1 MGAIGNMALTAPLS
15 VEGKEGFNMALTA
28 PLSVEGKVR
37 FNMALTAPL
46 SVEGKRAVLAI
57 NQCCTV
63 VAPNDTFLV
72 AKCCQLIS
80 NLILK
85 QSVKV
90 ESRTLYLAVQWSCQ
104 ALRNCAD
111 IAVLDILLALE
122 ALLRGNG
129 GKLEEVDS
137 LLGDRGILTSLLE
150 MVDEDVRPNQ
160 LAPPEEV
167 RLFCVRCL
175 EALTFPSDEE
185 KLNLEEQYLDT
196 CSQIFLKT
204 LCQQK
209 HLNNDDELSRCKL
222 VISCLR
228 GLENVLVES
237 GALLDVLLGDV
248 LGVVRAFMLYGL
260 PSHSGLVPQP
270 VFPVHLAQTDISQR
284 KNESR
289 GKKVVRLRKN
299 KTPAQKKKNEA
310 IKSKLVDEDP
320 TNSSTS
326 PQFNKFRCFATAN
339 YSQSEVH
346 QGYGPSWL
354 RMSDSDYSDTEAG
367 QATRI
372 RETEARVRQAAHSL
386 LLSTIK
392 GAIAL
397 PLSHLGIVPFSVSF
411 FTHILRLR
419 ARTYREQLATKTA
432 VARVEHIELNVT
444 VYTAGNER
452 KTSTQLLGN
461 SRTTS
466 FQGTTCLKECKEKW
480 KNIRTVFR
488 RHLSSK
494 PPSGSGAQPK
504 KDYYLSDVLQFLV
517 PIIKEGKQ
525 QVGNLPSPP
534 RDADN
539 LEDEEVANMERD
551 YEDLSIGGEKQA
563 CDKKVL
569 FGYWPSL
576 LPDGPHPPHTRT
588 LITCLLKDPSPKGR
602 MAVSSVLINMLL
614 GSRLYLSQA
623 EDSERNMTAFTPWSV
638 TVGNMVRELHRSLCL
653 AVIAENSLSVLTQ
666 LLRCLAALVQNTPYH
681 RLAPGLVTR
690 VVSIVCRFI
699 THKDAKV
706 QVSSLT
712 VLGSVVAFEP
722 STPEILRII
731 LKPIEPRLCT
741 EDGDHVSLSTSEA
754 CGSSS
759 SICED
764 ADGGVMY
771 EDCFPSKSGESS
783 WLMKVCLDNMGVQR
797 TELPTRTM
805 GVSVPIPAQVESL
818 QLLTVL
824 TMNYFVPV
832 VVGQLKAVLAML
844 DETLVNTDST
854 VRLHAGRV
862 LEALSS
868 SMRLQYKK
876 QDGTSAVSVDEMLQ
890 FWTHVLSGP
899 LVRMLQNPDHAALR
913 AVGCDCL
920 ANLEEE
926 TFQLLSHDKHILII
940 TILFGCSKDE
950 ENYVRS
956 SAIRALAICV
966 LFQVLREDIH
976 FVMDT
981 AEFILQGL
989 GDKSLGVRIK
999 ASWSLGNL
1007 SDALALNK
1015 MNSGN
1020 EDIPDF
1026 LLLQLLQASI
1036 SSAKDN
1042 DKVRSNAVRAVGNLL
1057 RLLEEPT
1064 LCDPSFKGAVQ
1075 DAVDVLV
1082 QNSTSGSNMK
1092 SGVFNV
1098 LGDLVANFRNFKVR
1112 INAALALSMP
1122 ATRQQYG
1129 SHFVH
1134 VWTALL
1140 DGLENSST
1148 MEDFSEYRHHDNLIH
1163 QMFPQWQTHS
1173 EIFTFTRLHI
1183 KLMTQVIFSLLG
1195 TILCERRKQAV
1206 WVKRVVRRRESELVQ
1221 WSCMGEYKNSTWPS
1235 SRDAPPEKSAL
1246 LYTAASHCSALL
1258 QSAGLNTGE
1267 HSSAAMLASVFL
1279 LDNTNLIE

>member
-1 MGAIGNMALTAPLS
+1 M
-15 VEGKEGFNMALTA
+15 K
-28 PLSVEGKVR
+28 
-37 FNMALTAPL
+37 
-46 SVEGKRAVLAI
+46 
-57 NQCCTV
+57 
-63 VAPNDTFLV
+63 
-72 AKCCQLIS
+72 
-80 NLILK
+80 
-85 QSVKV
+85 
-90 ESRTLYLAVQWSCQ
+90 
-104 ALRNCAD
+104 
-111 IAVLDILLALE
+111 
-122 ALLRGNG
+122 
-129 GKLEEVDS
+129 
-137 LLGDRGILTSLLE
+137 
-150 MVDEDVRPNQ
+150 
-160 LAPPEEV
+160 
-167 RLFCVRCL
+167 
-175 EALTFPSDEE
+175 
-185 KLNLEEQYLDT
+185 
-196 CSQIFLKT
+196 
-204 LCQQK
+204 
-209 HLNNDDELSRCKL
+209 
-222 VISCLR
+222 
-228 GLENVLVES
+228 
-237 GALLDVLLGDV
+237 
-248 LGVVRAFMLYGL
+248 
-260 PSHSGLVPQP
+260 
-270 VFPVHLAQTDISQR
+270 
-284 KNESR
+284 
-289 GKKVVRLRKN
+289 
-299 KTPAQKKKNEA
+299 
-310 IKSKLVDEDP
+310 
-320 TNSSTS
+320 
-326 PQFNKFRCFATAN
+326 
-339 YSQSEVH
+339 
-346 QGYGPSWL
+346 
-354 RMSDSDYSDTEAG
+354 
-367 QATRI
+367 
-372 RETEARVRQAAHSL
+372 
-386 LLSTIK
+386 
-392 GAIAL
+392 
-397 PLSHLGIVPFSVSF
+397 
-411 FTHILRLR
+411 
-419 ARTYREQLATKTA
+419 
-432 VARVEHIELNVT
+432 
-444 VYTAGNER
+444 
-452 KTSTQLLGN
+452 
-461 SRTTS
+461 
-466 FQGTTCLKECKEKW
+466 
-480 KNIRTVFR
+480 
-488 RHLSSK
+488 
-494 PPSGSGAQPK
+494 
-504 KDYYLSDVLQFLV
+504 
-517 PIIKEGKQ
+517 
-525 QVGNLPSPP
+525 
-534 RDADN
+534 
-539 LEDEEVANMERD
+539 
-551 YEDLSIGGEKQA
+551 A

-690 VVSIVCRFI
+690 VVSIVRRFI

-722 STPEILRII
+722 STPEILRVI
-731 LKPIEPRLCT
+731 LKPSQPRLCT
-741 EDGDHVSLSTSEA
+741 EDEDPTSLSTSEA
-754 CGSSS
+754 CGSAS

-771 EDCFPSKSGESS
+771 EDCFPFKSGESS

-797 TELPTRTM
+797 TELPTRNM
-805 GVSVPIPAQVESL
+805 GVSAPIPAQVESL

-926 TFQLLSHDKHILII
+926 TFQLLSRDKHILII

-1007 SDALALNK
+1007 SDALALN
-1015 MNSGN
+1015 NQS
-1020 EDIPDF
+1020 DTLAQLVVF
-1026 LLLQLLQASI
+1026 LYR
-1036 SSAKDN
+1036 
-1042 DKVRSNAVRAVGNLL
+1042 VRSNAVRAVGNLL
-1057 RLLEEPT
+1057 RMLEEST

-1082 QNSTSGSNMK
+1082 KNSTSGSNMK
-1092 SGVFNV
+1092 VRWNACYAIGNMMTNNALYAHGFKWQSGVFNV
-1098 LGDLVANFRNFKVR
+1098 LGDLVVNFRNFKVR

-1122 ATRQQYG
+1122 ATRHQYG

-1148 MEDFSEYRHHDNLIH
+1148 MEDFSEYRH
-1163 QMFPQWQTHS
+1163 Q
-1173 EIFTFTRLHI
+1173 
-1183 KLMTQVIFSLLG
+1183 
-1195 TILCERRKQAV
+1195 
-1206 WVKRVVRRRESELVQ
+1206 
-1221 WSCMGEYKNSTWPS
+1221 
-1235 SRDAPPEKSAL
+1235 
-1246 LYTAASHCSALL
+1246 
-1258 QSAGLNTGE
+1258 
-1267 HSSAAMLASVFL
+1267 
-1279 LDNTNLIE
+1279 

>member
-1 MGAIGNMALTAPLS
+1 MC
-15 VEGKEGFNMALTA
+15 EYH
-28 PLSVEGKVR
+28 
-37 FNMALTAPL
+37 
-46 SVEGKRAVLAI
+46 
-57 NQCCTV
+57 Q
-63 VAPNDTFLV
+63 
-72 AKCCQLIS
+72 
-80 NLILK
+80 
-85 QSVKV
+85 
-90 ESRTLYLAVQWSCQ
+90 
-104 ALRNCAD
+104 
-111 IAVLDILLALE
+111 
-122 ALLRGNG
+122 LLR
-129 GKLEEVDS
+129 
-137 LLGDRGILTSLLE
+137 
-150 MVDEDVRPNQ
+150 
-160 LAPPEEV
+160 
-167 RLFCVRCL
+167 
-175 EALTFPSDEE
+175 
-185 KLNLEEQYLDT
+185 
-196 CSQIFLKT
+196 
-204 LCQQK
+204 
-209 HLNNDDELSRCKL
+209 
-222 VISCLR
+222 
-228 GLENVLVES
+228 
-237 GALLDVLLGDV
+237 
-248 LGVVRAFMLYGL
+248 
-260 PSHSGLVPQP
+260 
-270 VFPVHLAQTDISQR
+270 
-284 KNESR
+284 
-289 GKKVVRLRKN
+289 
-299 KTPAQKKKNEA
+299 
-310 IKSKLVDEDP
+310 
-320 TNSSTS
+320 
-326 PQFNKFRCFATAN
+326 
-339 YSQSEVH
+339 
-346 QGYGPSWL
+346 
-354 RMSDSDYSDTEAG
+354 
-367 QATRI
+367 
-372 RETEARVRQAAHSL
+372 
-386 LLSTIK
+386 
-392 GAIAL
+392 AIA
-397 PLSHLGIVPFSVSF
+397 
-411 FTHILRLR
+411 T
-419 ARTYREQLATKTA
+419 
-432 VARVEHIELNVT
+432 
-444 VYTAGNER
+444 
-452 KTSTQLLGN
+452 
-461 SRTTS
+461 TTS
-466 FQGTTCLKECKEKW
+466 
-480 KNIRTVFR
+480 
-488 RHLSSK
+488 S
-494 PPSGSGAQPK
+494 
-504 KDYYLSDVLQFLV
+504 
-517 PIIKEGKQ
+517 
-525 QVGNLPSPP
+525 
-534 RDADN
+534 
-539 LEDEEVANMERD
+539 
-551 YEDLSIGGEKQA
+551 A

-699 THKDAKV
+699 THKDSKV

-722 STPEILRII
+722 STPEILRVI
-731 LKPIEPRLCT
+731 LKPIEPRIST
-741 EDGDHVSLSTSEA
+741 EDGDHVSLPTSEA

-764 ADGGVMY
+764 ADGGVKY

-805 GVSVPIPAQVESL
+805 GVSVPIPAQRSHFNLAAVGLVYYLVWVRGTQSSSESYDVHVQVESL

-926 TFQLLSHDKHILII
+926 TFQLLPHDKHILII

-966 LFQVLREDIH
+966 LFQVLRERVLTEDDVNVTISSAAAWVCSDAIETCFSFAIFDIH

-1075 DAVDVLV
+1075 DAVNVLV

-1092 SGVFNV
+1092 SGVFTV
-1098 LGDLVANFRNFKVR
+1098 LGDLVVNFRNFKVR

-1122 ATRQQYG
+1122 ATRHQYG

-1163 QMFPQWQTHS
+1163 QLCQ
-1173 EIFTFTRLHI
+1173 
-1183 KLMTQVIFSLLG
+1183 SLSHLA
-1195 TILCERRKQAV
+1195 TL
-1206 WVKRVVRRRESELVQ
+1206 VRREDLTALHEVLVFRMDVLQ
-1221 WSCMGEYKNSTWPS
+1221 QHMAKF

-1258 QSAGLNTGE
+1258 QSPGLNTGE
-1267 HSSAAMLASVFL
+1267 HNSAAMLASVFL
-1279 LDNTNLIE
+1279 LDNSNLIE

>member
-1 MGAIGNMALTAPLS
+1 MALTAPLN
-15 VEGKEGFNMALTA
+15 VEGKEGFNVALTA
-28 PLSVEGKVR
+28 PLNVEGKVR

-46 SVEGKRAVLAI
+46 NVEGKRAVLAI

-72 AKCCQLIS
+72 AKCCQLVS

-90 ESRTLYLAVQWSCQ
+90 EGQTLYLAVQWSCQ

-185 KLNLEEQYLDT
+185 KINLEEQYLGT
-196 CSQIFLKT
+196 CAQIFLKT

-320 TNSSTS
+320 TNSSTW

-392 GAIAL
+392 
-397 PLSHLGIVPFSVSF
+397 
-411 FTHILRLR
+411 
-419 ARTYREQLATKTA
+419 
-432 VARVEHIELNVT
+432 
-444 VYTAGNER
+444 
-452 KTSTQLLGN
+452 
-461 SRTTS
+461 
-466 FQGTTCLKECKEKW
+466 
-480 KNIRTVFR
+480 
-488 RHLSSK
+488 
-494 PPSGSGAQPK
+494 
-504 KDYYLSDVLQFLV
+504 
-517 PIIKEGKQ
+517 
-525 QVGNLPSPP
+525 
-534 RDADN
+534 
-539 LEDEEVANMERD
+539 
-551 YEDLSIGGEKQA
+551 A

-741 EDGDHVSLSTSEA
+741 EDGNHVSLSTSEA

-797 TELPTRTM
+797 TM

-832 VVGQLKAVLAML
+832 VVGQLKAVLDML

-876 QDGTSAVSVDEMLQ
+876 QDSANILTHTLIIDGTSAVSVDEMLQ

-1092 SGVFNV
+1092 TCLRPPPRTPLASLIPQPSENV
-1098 LGDLVANFRNFKVR
+1098 
-1112 INAALALSMP
+1112 AA
-1122 ATRQQYG
+1122 Y
-1129 SHFVH
+1129 
-1134 VWTALL
+1134 LL
-1140 DGLENSST
+1140 DKEGDREN
-1148 MEDFSEYRHHDNLIH
+1148 
-1163 QMFPQWQTHS
+1163 
-1173 EIFTFTRLHI
+1173 
-1183 KLMTQVIFSLLG
+1183 K
-1195 TILCERRKQAV
+1195 ER
-1206 WVKRVVRRRESELVQ
+1206 S
-1221 WSCMGEYKNSTWPS
+1221 
-1235 SRDAPPEKSAL
+1235 
-1246 LYTAASHCSALL
+1246 
-1258 QSAGLNTGE
+1258 
-1267 HSSAAMLASVFL
+1267 
-1279 LDNTNLIE
+1279 

>member
-1 MGAIGNMALTAPLS
+1 MALTAPLSVEGKEGFNMALTAPLSVEGKECRGKGRIQHGLDAPLSVEGKEGFNMALTAPLS

-28 PLSVEGKVR
+28 PLSVEGKEVFNMDLTAPLNVEGKEG
-37 FNMALTAPL
+37 FNMALIQHGFDSSTQCRVKSEIQHGFDSSTQCGGKGG
-46 SVEGKRAVLAI
+46 SVYFVFQHTGQYKKAVLAI

-90 ESRTLYLAVQWSCQ
+90 EGQTLHLAVKWSCQ

-122 ALLRGNG
+122 TLLRGNG

-137 LLGDRGILTSLLE
+137 LLGDRGTLTSLLE
-150 MVDEDVRPNQ
+150 TGDEEVRPNQ

-185 KLNLEEQYLDT
+185 KTSLEEPYLET
-196 CSQIFLKT
+196 CAQIFLKT

-299 KTPAQKKKNEA
+299 KNPAQKKKNEA

-326 PQFNKFRCFATAN
+326 PQFNKFRCFATPN
-339 YSQSEVH
+339 YSKSEVH

-372 RETEARVRQAAHSL
+372 RDTEARVRQAAHSL

-392 GAIAL
+392 
-397 PLSHLGIVPFSVSF
+397 
-411 FTHILRLR
+411 
-419 ARTYREQLATKTA
+419 
-432 VARVEHIELNVT
+432 
-444 VYTAGNER
+444 
-452 KTSTQLLGN
+452 
-461 SRTTS
+461 
-466 FQGTTCLKECKEKW
+466 
-480 KNIRTVFR
+480 
-488 RHLSSK
+488 
-494 PPSGSGAQPK
+494 
-504 KDYYLSDVLQFLV
+504 
-517 PIIKEGKQ
+517 
-525 QVGNLPSPP
+525 
-534 RDADN
+534 
-539 LEDEEVANMERD
+539 
-551 YEDLSIGGEKQA
+551 A

-722 STPEILRII
+722 STPEILRVI

-741 EDGDHVSLSTSEA
+741 EDGDHMGLSTSEA

-764 ADGGVMY
+764 A
-771 EDCFPSKSGESS
+771 
-783 WLMKVCLDNMGVQR
+783 
-797 TELPTRTM
+797 
-805 GVSVPIPAQVESL
+805 
-818 QLLTVL
+818 VL
-824 TMNYFVPV
+824 TGPC
-832 VVGQLKAVLAML
+832 LRL
-844 DETLVNTDST
+844 TLSFQIRSKTD
-854 VRLHAGRV
+854 AQP
-862 LEALSS
+862 EALIG
-868 SMRLQYKK
+868 QE
-876 QDGTSAVSVDEMLQ
+876 SAPKPPP
-890 FWTHVLSGP
+890 P
-899 LVRMLQNPDHAALR
+899 LKDHTCKNR
-913 AVGCDCL
+913 CIS
-920 ANLEEE
+920 
-926 TFQLLSHDKHILII
+926 QLP
-940 TILFGCSKDE
+940 G
-950 ENYVRS
+950 
-956 SAIRALAICV
+956 SAI
-966 LFQVLREDIH
+966 
-976 FVMDT
+976 DT
-981 AEFILQGL
+981 LH
-989 GDKSLGVRIK
+989 
-999 ASWSLGNL
+999 
-1007 SDALALNK
+1007 DA
-1015 MNSGN
+1015 
-1020 EDIPDF
+1020 
-1026 LLLQLLQASI
+1026 
-1036 SSAKDN
+1036 
-1042 DKVRSNAVRAVGNLL
+1042 
-1057 RLLEEPT
+1057 
-1064 LCDPSFKGAVQ
+1064 
-1075 DAVDVLV
+1075 
-1082 QNSTSGSNMK
+1082 
-1092 SGVFNV
+1092 
-1098 LGDLVANFRNFKVR
+1098 
-1112 INAALALSMP
+1112 
-1122 ATRQQYG
+1122 
-1129 SHFVH
+1129 
-1134 VWTALL
+1134 
-1140 DGLENSST
+1140 
-1148 MEDFSEYRHHDNLIH
+1148 
-1163 QMFPQWQTHS
+1163 
-1173 EIFTFTRLHI
+1173 
-1183 KLMTQVIFSLLG
+1183 
-1195 TILCERRKQAV
+1195 
-1206 WVKRVVRRRESELVQ
+1206 
-1221 WSCMGEYKNSTWPS
+1221 
-1235 SRDAPPEKSAL
+1235 
-1246 LYTAASHCSALL
+1246 
-1258 QSAGLNTGE
+1258 
-1267 HSSAAMLASVFL
+1267 
-1279 LDNTNLIE
+1279 

>member
-1 MGAIGNMALTAPLS
+1 
-15 VEGKEGFNMALTA
+15 
-28 PLSVEGKVR
+28 
-37 FNMALTAPL
+37 
-46 SVEGKRAVLAI
+46 
-57 NQCCTV
+57 
-63 VAPNDTFLV
+63 
-72 AKCCQLIS
+72 
-80 NLILK
+80 
-85 QSVKV
+85 
-90 ESRTLYLAVQWSCQ
+90 
-104 ALRNCAD
+104 
-111 IAVLDILLALE
+111 
-122 ALLRGNG
+122 
-129 GKLEEVDS
+129 
-137 LLGDRGILTSLLE
+137 
-150 MVDEDVRPNQ
+150 
-160 LAPPEEV
+160 
-167 RLFCVRCL
+167 
-175 EALTFPSDEE
+175 
-185 KLNLEEQYLDT
+185 
-196 CSQIFLKT
+196 
-204 LCQQK
+204 
-209 HLNNDDELSRCKL
+209 
-222 VISCLR
+222 
-228 GLENVLVES
+228 
-237 GALLDVLLGDV
+237 
-248 LGVVRAFMLYGL
+248 
-260 PSHSGLVPQP
+260 
-270 VFPVHLAQTDISQR
+270 
-284 KNESR
+284 
-289 GKKVVRLRKN
+289 
-299 KTPAQKKKNEA
+299 
-310 IKSKLVDEDP
+310 
-320 TNSSTS
+320 
-326 PQFNKFRCFATAN
+326 
-339 YSQSEVH
+339 
-346 QGYGPSWL
+346 
-354 RMSDSDYSDTEAG
+354 
-367 QATRI
+367 
-372 RETEARVRQAAHSL
+372 
-386 LLSTIK
+386 
-392 GAIAL
+392 
-397 PLSHLGIVPFSVSF
+397 
-411 FTHILRLR
+411 
-419 ARTYREQLATKTA
+419 
-432 VARVEHIELNVT
+432 
-444 VYTAGNER
+444 
-452 KTSTQLLGN
+452 
-461 SRTTS
+461 
-466 FQGTTCLKECKEKW
+466 
-480 KNIRTVFR
+480 
-488 RHLSSK
+488 
-494 PPSGSGAQPK
+494 
-504 KDYYLSDVLQFLV
+504 
-517 PIIKEGKQ
+517 
-525 QVGNLPSPP
+525 
-534 RDADN
+534 
-539 LEDEEVANMERD
+539 
-551 YEDLSIGGEKQA
+551 
-563 CDKKVL
+563 
-569 FGYWPSL
+569 
-576 LPDGPHPPHTRT
+576 
-588 LITCLLKDPSPKGR
+588 

-722 STPEILRII
+722 STPEILRVI
-731 LKPIEPRLCT
+731 LKPIEPRIST
-741 EDGDHVSLSTSEA
+741 EDGDHVSLPTSEA

-764 ADGGVMY
+764 ADGGVKY

-805 GVSVPIPAQVESL
+805 GVSVPIPAQRSHFNLAAVGLVYYLVWVRGTQSSSESYDVHVQVESL

-926 TFQLLSHDKHILII
+926 TFQLLPHDKHILII

-1042 DKVRSNAVRAVGNLL
+1042 DKVGLEEMNPHLRGGRVENHLEKTTPSSPDRDSNLDLPVLSGRAHHDKRVRSNAVRAVGNLL

-1092 SGVFNV
+1092 V
-1098 LGDLVANFRNFKVR
+1098 
-1112 INAALALSMP
+1112 
-1122 ATRQQYG
+1122 
-1129 SHFVH
+1129 
-1134 VWTALL
+1134 
-1140 DGLENSST
+1140 
-1148 MEDFSEYRHHDNLIH
+1148 
-1163 QMFPQWQTHS
+1163 
-1173 EIFTFTRLHI
+1173 
-1183 KLMTQVIFSLLG
+1183 FSL
-1195 TILCERRKQAV
+1195 CYA
-1206 WVKRVVRRRESELVQ
+1206 
-1221 WSCMGEYKNSTWPS
+1221 
-1235 SRDAPPEKSAL
+1235 
-1246 LYTAASHCSALL
+1246 
-1258 QSAGLNTGE
+1258 
-1267 HSSAAMLASVFL
+1267 
-1279 LDNTNLIE
+1279 